1 MKLYNKFIFSKIK
14 NNRQN
19 YIKKYNKRN
28 PRSRIIYTKLYS
40 QRMMQ
45 KNYSEIVKDTQD
57 QEKQKIRSLTGKQNR
72 KSLVSCKACYL
83 IGSHQKFLF
92 LSCLKLLT
100 VRS

>member
-1 MKLYNKFIFSKIK
+1 
-14 NNRQN
+14 
-19 YIKKYNKRN
+19 
-28 PRSRIIYTKLYS
+28 
-40 QRMMQ
+40 MMQ

-100 VRS
+100 VCQSGPNLKIQTENSVWSGSKFFLD

>member
-1 MKLYNKFIFSKIK
+1 MKLYNKFIFPKIK

-28 PRSRIIYTKLYS
+28 PRSRIIDTKLYS

-57 QEKQKIRSLTGKQNR
+57 QEKQKIRSLTGKKKR
-72 KSLVSCKACYL
+72 KRRETLVAFPESKNKKKNERTYHSLFV
-83 IGSHQKFLF
+83 
-92 LSCLKLLT
+92 
-100 VRS
+100 